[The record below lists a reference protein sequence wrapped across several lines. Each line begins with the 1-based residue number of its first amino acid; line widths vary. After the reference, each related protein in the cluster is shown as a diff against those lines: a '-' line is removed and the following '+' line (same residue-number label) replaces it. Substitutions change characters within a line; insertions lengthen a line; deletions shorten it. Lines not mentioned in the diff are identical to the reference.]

1 MDYLKIKRHILDK
14 KSLLL
19 YGIAIFVSCFIS
31 IILGYLIYIY
41 GINFSVGAIILLLAI
56 FYLPILLTQCVFLS
70 FYRCKRFQ
78 NIFEGWTIAKRCI

>member
-1 MDYLKIKRHILDK
+1 MKKPVLDK
-14 KSLLL
+14 KSLLF
-19 YGIAIFVSCFIS
+19 YSIAIFVS
-31 IILGYLIYIY
+31 IILGYLICVY
-41 GINFSVGAIILLLAI
+41 GINFSVAVIILLLAI